1 MGEYFLKQA
10 DVNEKEIQLIESDS
24 LTADSIDSRTPAR
37 SCRAFLASV
46 TNSIGLDERD
56 RDEILL
62 NLKVLSSTIRPA
74 AIQTSRLR
82 AYSRTAYSDLIAKI
96 TAPTP
101 IHSQALAA
109 ETNS

>member
-1 MGEYFLKQA
+1 MAPYLC
-10 DVNEKEIQLIESDS
+10 S
-24 LTADSIDSRTPAR
+24 LS
-37 SCRAFLASV
+37 SV
-46 TNSIGLDERD
+46 CVTGCHGSVAPLTRPKRD

-62 NLKVLSSTIRPA
+62 NLKTVVLSSTIRPA

>member
-1 MGEYFLKQA
+1 M
-10 DVNEKEIQLIESDS
+10 IESDS

-37 SCRAFLASV
+37 DSVPFLASV

-62 NLKVLSSTIRPA
+62 NLKTVVLSSTIRPA
-74 AIQTSRLR
+74 AIQTLRLR